1 MARISTYGID
11 GVPELGDKVIGT
23 DSAVAANLATKN
35 YSLGE
40 VVALFNKKNSIGVAD
55 QTIYLFQDDI
65 QDGRESGTVSFGG
78 GGGIGTPFS
87 SVTTFLMSK
96 SAAGGQSRAQ
106 YTPLFVGKDIILA
119 ELGNINNFGSYKV
132 VSIETNVIE
141 TDFFDVTVE
150 NYYSNGSFSKDA
162 HYIFS
167 EFVNPSSDEGDKN
180 FVFTQAVPSET
191 WTIQHDLDKFPSVSV
206 VNNNNILMYGNTTYT
221 DKNNLTINFSAG
233 FSGKAYLN

>member
-78 GGGIGTPFS
+78 GGGIGTAFS
-87 SVTTFLMSK
+87 SVTTLLMSK

-132 VSIETNVIE
+132 VSIETNVTE

-167 EFVNPSSDEGDKN
+167 EFVNPASDEADKHYVHN
-180 FVFTQAVPSET
+180 QGTPSAIWAIE
-191 WTIQHDLDKFPSVSV
+191 HSLGKLPSVTS
-206 VNNNNILMYGNTTYT
+206 VNNNNIEVKGQVQYIDN
-221 DKNNLTINFSAG
+221 NNLTITFSAG

>member
-11 GVPELGDKVIGT
+11 GVPQLGDKVIGT
-23 DSAVAANLATKN
+23 DSAVSANLATKN

-40 VVALFNKKNSIGVAD
+40 VVALFNEKNSIGVAD

-106 YTPLFVGKDIILA
+106 YTSLFVGKDIILA

-132 VSIETNVIE
+132 VSIETNVTE

-150 NYYSNGSFSKDA
+150 NYYSNGSFSEDA

-180 FVFTQAVPSET
+180 FVFSQAVASAT
-191 WTIQHDLDKFPSVSV
+191 WTVQHDLNKFPSCTMVLSTGQQG
-206 VNNNNILMYGNTTYT
+206 YGDVTFV
-221 DKNNLTINFSAG
+221 DENNLTITFASAE
-233 FSGKAYLN
+233 SGKAYIN